1 MSCNQLRLKRGAPT
15 PYYYTVLDEEG
26 VERPFAAGEYAV
38 LSIGRVT
45 ATGAALL
52 QKSTDNPS
60 EGSTT
65 VGSAVATFY
74 ILGMDTDDTLKGASY
89 QADIFIGGAASSP
102 IPIDDIIQVTVEGR
116 VNPSPP
122 GP

>member
-1 MSCNQLRLKRGAPT
+1 MSCNSLRIKRGSPIV
-15 PYYYTVLDEEG
+15 YYYTVLDEEG
-26 VERPFAAGEYAV
+26 LERPFRTGEYAV

-65 VGSAVATFY
+65 VGSPIATFY

-89 QADIFIGGAASSP
+89 QADIFIGGAANSP
-102 IPIDDIIQVTVEGR
+102 IAIDDIIPVSVEGR
-116 VNPSPP
+116 VNPAPP